1 MTIRIV
7 TDSTCDLTDA
17 QVAQYQISVL
27 PLYINMDGKSYR
39 DRVDISRKDFYDCLQ
54 KGGPLPT
61 TASPGVDL
69 FLNQYEALAADG
81 ATEILSIHISSK
93 LSSMM
98 DVASLAGKQFKSI
111 PVTVHDSRQLSLG
124 MGFIV
129 LAAAQAA
136 AAGAEMSEILK
147 IVNEIT
153 ARVYVF
159 AALDTLE
166 YLRRSGRM
174 NFAMAGIGSLLSIK
188 PLLKMYEGQP
198 TTEQVRTTTRSLER
212 LSSLLRELGPLERVA
227 VVHSNTLEKSEQLI
241 ALNKPY
247 LPSGEILSVD
257 ITPVLGAHLG
267 PGAVGFACVKGR

>member
-1 MTIRIV
+1 MAIRIV

-17 QVAQYQISVL
+17 QITQYQISVI
-27 PLYINMDGKSYR
+27 PLYIHMDGKSYR
-39 DRVDISRKDFYDCLQ
+39 DRVDVSRKDFYDRLQ
-54 KGGPLPT
+54 GGNPLPT
-61 TASPGVDL
+61 TASPGVET
-69 FLNQYEALAADG
+69 FINQYEALAAQG
-81 ATEILSIHISSK
+81 TTEILSIHISSK

-98 DVASLAGKQFKSI
+98 DVASLAGKEFRSV
-111 PVTVHDSRQLSLG
+111 PVTLHDSRQVSLG

-136 AAGAEMSEILK
+136 AAGAEMKEILE
-147 IVNEIT
+147 IVNDIT
-153 ARVYVF
+153 SRIHVF

-198 TTEQVRTTTRSLER
+198 TTEQVRTTARSFER
-212 LSSLLRELGPLERVA
+212 LSSLLREIGPLERVA
-227 VVHSNTLEKSEQLI
+227 VVHSNSPEKSNQLI
-241 ALNKPY
+241 VQNRPY